1 MASVFVAEYF
11 FEFLHRALDA
21 FVQEDGIL
29 KPVLD
34 AAIAARCHLP
44 FKFKFEVGVFTERE
58 KVFVDP
64 GFLVGFECAI
74 FNREGIAGYLEFAEI
89 TPAGESLA
97 VEDAFGGGLR
107 EAANG
112 KERCDAENSFHRRL
126 SYTKQ
131 TMTQREI
138 IEKCIGTQ
146 TVTLTMR
153 SGVIFR
159 GVPISLEA
167 EQVRLQLAGDDSAWI
182 LLSEIAA
189 LTLHEKQAEAQHA
202 PKTESEFREQ
212 AVELYER
219 MALEFTWASEPPRPS
234 ELKTAWEMFGSIA
247 ESLRAL
253 SVDAYMRNEIESQIQ
268 LIRLVSSGAGRFRIS
283 GGVLEAGFIENEP
296 VLAPRELQ
304 SLLAAIL

>member
-1 MASVFVAEYF
+1 
-11 FEFLHRALDA
+11 
-21 FVQEDGIL
+21 
-29 KPVLD
+29 
-34 AAIAARCHLP
+34 
-44 FKFKFEVGVFTERE
+44 
-58 KVFVDP
+58 
-64 GFLVGFECAI
+64 
-74 FNREGIAGYLEFAEI
+74 
-89 TPAGESLA
+89 
-97 VEDAFGGGLR
+97 
-107 EAANG
+107 
-112 KERCDAENSFHRRL
+112 
-126 SYTKQ
+126 
-131 TMTQREI
+131 MTQREI
-138 IEKCIGTQ
+138 ISKCIGTQ

-189 LTLHEKQAEAQHA
+189 LTLHEKQAEAQQA

-219 MALEFTWASEPPRPS
+219 MPLEFTWASEPPRPS